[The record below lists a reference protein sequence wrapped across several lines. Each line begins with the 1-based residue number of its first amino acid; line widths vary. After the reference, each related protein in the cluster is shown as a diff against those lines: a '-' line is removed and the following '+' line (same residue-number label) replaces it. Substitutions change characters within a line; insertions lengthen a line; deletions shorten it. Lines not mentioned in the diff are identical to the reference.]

1 MGWWAC
7 GMPGQ
12 GWQKWRSQGRGC
24 GMPGQGWQRLWHVW
38 ASTTV
43 LSVGTTVLQEKSGI
57 LGTMEA
63 TAHCGVGRMDLLPL
77 FFFLP
82 AGCKRLRIS
91 FKAEAPLQPTT
102 SRLLRPVDQKNVAV
116 TLLWPPALLF
126 QNWPLLLSL
135 FPSPKQSLLSNFQTL
150 KHTLFFPASF
160 SPKPQLFPDYCS
172 EPLFSCLDLRVVPRT
187 KHGW

>member
-1 MGWWAC
+1 MAC
-7 GMPGQ
+7 LDRGG
-12 GWQKWRSQGRGC
+12 RSGGHRAEAVACRDRGGRGC
-24 GMPGQGWQRLWHVW
+24 GMSGQVPQCCPLVPLC
-38 ASTTV
+38 SM
-43 LSVGTTVLQEKSGI
+43 
-57 LGTMEA
+57 GTMEA

-82 AGCKRLRIS
+82 AGCRRLRIS

-102 SRLLRPVDQKNVAV
+102 SRLLRPVDQKNVAD